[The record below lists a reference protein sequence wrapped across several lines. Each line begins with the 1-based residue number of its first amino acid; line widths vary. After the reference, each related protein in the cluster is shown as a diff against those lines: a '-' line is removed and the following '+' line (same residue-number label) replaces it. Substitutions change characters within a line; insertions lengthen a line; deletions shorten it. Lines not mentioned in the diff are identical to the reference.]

1 LILPFFEGIRTA
13 AVCRLFLSMI
23 EVKLSSAYEDSKG
36 IKETLYAG
44 IV

>member
-1 LILPFFEGIRTA
+1 
-13 AVCRLFLSMI
+13 MI

-44 IV
+44 II